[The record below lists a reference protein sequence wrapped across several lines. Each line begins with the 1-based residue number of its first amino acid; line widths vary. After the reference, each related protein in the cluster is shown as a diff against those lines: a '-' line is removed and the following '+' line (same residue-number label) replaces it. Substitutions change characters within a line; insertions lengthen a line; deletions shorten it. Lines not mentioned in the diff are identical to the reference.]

1 MFLIIC
7 QYKVKLGIKS
17 QMLTRQMLNVHIL
30 RLSLN
35 LYFVVRSGVM
45 VAIK

>member
-1 MFLIIC
+1 MFLIRC
-7 QYKVKLGIKS
+7 QYKVKLGIKI

-35 LYFVVRSGVM
+35 PYFVVRSGVM